1 MQTRAQG
8 TAARIGQYSYPMV
21 TRSRKGR
28 PGFVVLLS
36 LSTFLLACGLCNAQ
50 AQTPAPD
57 QTAPASRS
65 LPAAK
70 PQPATGSASERPLP
84 EINSLMVQVEAQE
97 KASRK
102 TIKQYIYRTISTEQD
117 LDSHGAVKKTTAVE
131 REFFC
136 VNVACFNKLLSRD
149 GKPLSG
155 DELKK
160 QNERIDQRIAEA
172 KERNEKIA
180 AGEPPAKKQDS
191 NEITFARFLELGAFS
206 NPRRVQLH
214 GRDTIAVD
222 YAGDPHAKSR
232 NVVEGAIRN
241 LAGTV
246 WVDEQDH
253 ALVRIEA
260 HFFQDY
266 KVAGGLL
273 AEVHKG
279 ASFQS
284 EWTKVNDEVW
294 LPASFSGRGSARI
307 ALFFNHSG
315 AIDEHESDYRKFRAN
330 STILPGVVEAP
341 GATTGS
347 EPTSSQP

>member
-1 MQTRAQG
+1 
-8 TAARIGQYSYPMV
+8 MV
-21 TRSRKGR
+21 SRSRKRRIGR
-28 PGFVVLLS
+28 RALGGLS
-36 LSTFLLACGLCNAQ
+36 AFFIAFCVCNAK
-50 AQTPAPD
+50 AHSQTPTSTSSQP
-57 QTAPASRS
+57 APASPA

-70 PQPATGSASERPLP
+70 PQPETGSASERPLP

-102 TIKQYIYRTISTEQD
+102 TIKQYIYRMIDTEQD
-117 LDSHGAVKKTTAVE
+117 FDSHGAVKKTTTVE

-136 VNVACFNKLLSRD
+136 VNVACFNKLLARD

-160 QNERIDQRIAEA
+160 EDERIDQRIAEA
-172 KERNEKIA
+172 KERNQKIA
-180 AGEPPAKKQDS
+180 AGEPPPKKKDS
-191 NEITFARFLELGAFS
+191 DEITFARFLELGTFS

-214 GRDTIAVD
+214 GRDTIAID
-222 YAGDPHAKSR
+222 YTGDPHAKSR

-266 KVAGGLL
+266 KVVGGLL
-273 AEVHKG
+273 ADVHKG

-284 EWTKVNDEVW
+284 EWTKVNNEVW

-315 AIDEHESDYRKFRAN
+315 VIDDREYDYRKFRAS
-330 STILPGVVEAP
+330 STILPGVAPVETP
-341 GATTGS
+341 ENTD
-347 EPTSSQP
+347 SSTQPNPAR

>member
-1 MQTRAQG
+1 MLG
-8 TAARIGQYSYPMV
+8 PYSYFMDLRPRTIR
-21 TRSRKGR
+21 TR
-28 PGFVVLLS
+28 VLLQLA
-36 LSTFLLACGLCNAQ
+36 LSTFLLDCGLCNAQ
-50 AQTPAPD
+50 AQTPASD
-57 QTAPASRS
+57 QTAPTSQS
-65 LPAAK
+65 LHAAR
-70 PQPATGSASERPLP
+70 PQPAIGSASERPLP

-117 LDSHGAVKKTTAVE
+117 LDSHGAVKKTTTVE
-131 REFFC
+131 RQFFC

-149 GKPLSG
+149 GKPLST

-172 KERNEKIA
+172 RERSEKIA
-180 AGEPPAKKQDS
+180 AGEPPPKKQDS
-191 NEITFARFLELGAFS
+191 DEITFARFLELGTFS
-206 NPRRVQLH
+206 NPRRLQLH
-214 GRDTIAVD
+214 GRDTIAID

-232 NVVEGAIRN
+232 NVMEGAIRN

-273 AEVHKG
+273 ADVHKG

-315 AIDEHESDYRKFRAN
+315 AIDEHESDYRKFRAS
-330 STILPGVVEAP
+330 STILPGVAEVPSSPQA
-341 GATTGS
+341 A
-347 EPTSSQP
+347 EPNQPQP

>member
-1 MQTRAQG
+1 MRTPGQG
-8 TAARIGQYSYPMV
+8 TSVWIGQYSYSMD
-21 TRSRKGR
+21 TRSRKIR
-28 PGFVVLLS
+28 TRFLSLLG

-50 AQTPAPD
+50 AQTPAAD
-57 QTAPASRS
+57 RTTPASPS

-70 PQPATGSASERPLP
+70 PYPATGSASERPLP

-102 TIKQYIYRTISTEQD
+102 TIKKYIYRTIGTEQD
-117 LDSHGAVKKTTAVE
+117 LDSHGAVKKTTTVE

-172 KERNEKIA
+172 KQRNEKIA
-180 AGEPPAKKQDS
+180 AGEPPQKKKNS
-191 NEITFARFLELGAFS
+191 EVITFARFLELGAFS

-222 YAGDPHAKSR
+222 YAGDPRAKSR

-273 AEVHKG
+273 ADVHKG

-294 LPASFSGRGSARI
+294 LPAYFSGRGSARI

-315 AIDEHESDYRKFRAN
+315 AIEEHESDYRKFRAN

-347 EPTSSQP
+347 EPTPSQP

>member
-1 MQTRAQG
+1 
-8 TAARIGQYSYPMV
+8 
-21 TRSRKGR
+21 
-28 PGFVVLLS
+28 
-36 LSTFLLACGLCNAQ
+36 
-50 AQTPAPD
+50 
-57 QTAPASRS
+57 
-65 LPAAK
+65 
-70 PQPATGSASERPLP
+70 LP

-102 TIKQYIYRTISTEQD
+102 TIKQYIYRSINTEQD
-117 LDSHGAVKKTTAVE
+117 LDSHGAVKKTTTVE

-172 KERNEKIA
+172 KQRNEKIA
-180 AGEPPAKKQDS
+180 AGEPPSKKQGSD
-191 NEITFARFLELGAFS
+191 EITFARFLELGAFS
-206 NPRRVQLH
+206 NPRRVQLN

-222 YAGDPHAKSR
+222 YAGDPKAKTR
-232 NVVEGAIRN
+232 NLQEGTIRD

-260 HFFQDY
+260 HFFDNF
-266 KVAGGLL
+266 KIAGGLL
-273 AEVHKG
+273 ADVHKG
-279 ASFQS
+279 ASFQA
-284 EWTKVNDEVW
+284 EWTKVNGEVW

-315 AIDEHESDYRKFRAN
+315 AIDERESDYRKFRAS
-330 STILPGVVEAP
+330 STILPGVAPVETPATP
-341 GATTGS
+341 GDPA
-347 EPTSSQP
+347 QP